1 MLRRLELAVVAAACS
16 AMLISC
22 GCRRGSEPPKII
34 PLVAGKAA
42 IKQYDANKA
51 GTNSADE
58 LKKNPALKAEF
69 KKVGSD
75 NVAAEKIAAR
85 IQSWLDSPEGVKSV
99 HCAVRLNGRPLA
111 GATVTFIP
119 EEFLGVK
126 LPTASATTDPRGKA
140 VMSAAGSPP
149 ERLGVIFCG
158 FYRVEISKKEGGA
171 ETIPAKYNTQ
181 TTLGQEV
188 AQDADGIFEGIV
200 FDLFASP

>member
-16 AMLISC
+16 AMLISW

-34 PLVAGKAA
+34 PLVAGKTA
-42 IKQYDANKA
+42 IKKYDANKD
-51 GTNSADE
+51 GRISSDE
-58 LKKNPALKAEF
+58 LKRNPALKAEF

-75 NVAAEKIAAR
+75 NITAERIAAR
-85 IQSWLDSPEGVKSV
+85 IQSWEESREGVKSV
-99 HCAVRLNGRPLA
+99 RCDVRLNGRPLA

-119 EEFLGVK
+119 EDFLGVK
-126 LPTASATTDPRGKA
+126 LPTASGTTDPTGKA
-140 VMSAAGSPP
+140 MMSAAGSSPD
-149 ERLGVIFCG
+149 RMGVVYCG
-158 FYRVEISKKEGGA
+158 FYRVEVSKKEGGA
-171 ETIPAKYNTQ
+171 ETIPAKYNVQ